1 MKIIHRLSSKSIRF
15 KLIAGF
21 LLFVIPLQLLLIF
34 DNYYAMKVVREQ
46 VANSNRHL
54 AALYMDQ
61 IDRNLEEIDKYLRTM
76 VAFEN
81 DLIVLDMPAEV
92 NMDEYFLAKINLFNK
107 LERDIHTYKEM
118 DYLFVY
124 SSVNDEL
131 LTNQPAEETMTQLK
145 TIRQGMIQ
153 MLKERK
159 GLQKQAF
166 EKWFPYNMNEEYY
179 IVKIQKIG
187 NVYVGGWV
195 KASKLM
201 IPLSLLDIRPEGKSV
216 LVTETL
222 NPMSGNAPID
232 NNNDYL
238 QVSTHSKQGNFSLL
252 FLIPYSVILE
262 HLPLLQRLWYLLI
275 LGALI
280 ILPIFYIFLRHII
293 LLPINRIVK
302 VMRRV
307 RDGNLEQRVEQYPV
321 SYEFELM
328 NDVFNSMVSEI
339 KALKITVYE
348 EQLLIQK
355 AELQHLQLQINPH
368 FFLNALNTIYNLA
381 QFQNYQLIQ
390 NMSEHL
396 INYMRFMFQNNL
408 KFVMLEEEIAHTRNY
423 LQIQALRFEDGFTY
437 QINSDES
444 LSQALIPPLIIQT
457 FVENTIKH
465 AVTMDDP
472 IRLNVDIELC
482 GDQEPY
488 LCIMIQDTG
497 KGFSEE
503 ALSEWQSEDESAHGY
518 NGHIGIW
525 NSRRRLRLIYEDKAR
540 LILSNHPD
548 GGARV
553 VLWLPFVLEDNS

>member
-1 MKIIHRLSSKSIRF
+1 MTFIHRLSNKSIRF
-15 KLIAGF
+15 KLIVGF
-21 LLFVIPLQLLLIF
+21 LLLVIPLQLLLIF
-34 DNYYAMKVVREQ
+34 DNYYGMKVVREQ

-54 AALYMDQ
+54 VALYMDQ

-81 DLIVLDMPAEV
+81 DLIKLDISAKV
-92 NMDEYFLAKINLFNK
+92 NSDDYFLAKINLFNK

-118 DYLFVY
+118 DYLFIY
-124 SSVNDEL
+124 SSVNKEL
-131 LTNQPAEETMTQLK
+131 ITNQPSDATMEQLK
-145 TIRQGMIQ
+145 TIQSGIIR
-153 MLKERK
+153 MLREREDF
-159 GLQKQAF
+159 QKQDFA
-166 EKWFPYNMNEEYY
+166 KWFPYQINEEYY

-187 NVYVGGWV
+187 DVYVGAWV

-201 IPLSLLDIRPEGKSV
+201 IPFGLLDMGPEGKSL
-216 LVTETL
+216 LVTENL
-222 NPMSGNAPID
+222 KPMSDNAAIA
-232 NNNDYL
+232 NKNDYL
-238 QVSTHSKQGNFSLL
+238 EVSTHSKQGNFSLL

-262 HLPLLQRLWYLLI
+262 HLPFLQRLWYLVI

-293 LLPINRIVK
+293 LLPINRIVE

-307 RDGNLEQRVEQYPV
+307 RDGNLDQRVKQYPV
-321 SYEFELM
+321 SFEFELM

-348 EQLLIQK
+348 EQLFIQK
-355 AELQHLQLQINPH
+355 AELKYLQLQINPH

-390 NMSEHL
+390 DMSEYL

-408 KFVMLEEEIAHTRNY
+408 EFVKLEDEIAHTRNY
-423 LQIQALRFEDGFTY
+423 LQIQAMRFQDGFTY
-437 QINSDES
+437 QINGDDS

-465 AVTMDDP
+465 AITMEEP
-472 IRLNVDIELC
+472 IRLTVDMELC
-482 GDQEPY
+482 GEQEPY
-488 LCIMIQDTG
+488 LCIVIQDTG
-497 KGFSEE
+497 RGFSEE
-503 ALSEWQSEDESAHGY
+503 ALVKWQSEVDLADENNGY
-518 NGHIGIW
+518 IGIW
-525 NSRRRLRLIYEDKAR
+525 NSRRRLRLIYQSRAQ
-540 LILSNHPD
+540 LTISNHPD

-553 VLWLPFVLEDNS
+553 AVRLPFVLKNEN

>member
-1 MKIIHRLSSKSIRF
+1 MTLIHRLSNKSIRF
-15 KLIAGF
+15 KLIVGF
-21 LLFVIPLQLLLIF
+21 LLLVIPLQLLLIF
-34 DNYYAMKVVREQ
+34 DNYYGMKVVREQ

-54 AALYMDQ
+54 VALYMDQ

-81 DLIVLDMPAEV
+81 DLIKLDISAKV
-92 NMDEYFLAKINLFNK
+92 NSDEYFLAKINLFNK

-118 DYLFVY
+118 DYLFIY
-124 SSVNDEL
+124 SSVNKEL
-131 LTNQPAEETMTQLK
+131 ITNQPSDATIEQLK
-145 TIRQGMIQ
+145 KIQSGIIQ
-153 MLKERK
+153 MLRERE
-159 GLQKQAF
+159 GFQKKDF
-166 EKWFPYNMNEEYY
+166 EKWFPYQINEDYY

-187 NVYVGGWV
+187 DVYIGAWV

-201 IPLSLLDIRPEGKSV
+201 IPFDLLDIGPEGKSL
-216 LVTETL
+216 LVTENL
-222 NPMSGNAPID
+222 IPMID
-232 NNNDYL
+232 NASITDKNDYL

-262 HLPLLQRLWYLLI
+262 HLPFLQHLWYLVI
-275 LGALI
+275 LGALM

-293 LLPINRIVK
+293 LLPINRIVE

-307 RDGNLEQRVEQYPV
+307 RDGNLDQRVKQYPV
-321 SYEFELM
+321 SFEFELM

-348 EQLLIQK
+348 EQLFIQK
-355 AELQHLQLQINPH
+355 AELKYLQLQINPH

-390 NMSEHL
+390 DMSEYL

-408 KFVMLEEEIAHTRNY
+408 EFVKLEDEIAHTRNY
-423 LQIQALRFEDGFTY
+423 LQIQAMRFQEGFTY
-437 QINSDES
+437 QINGDES

-465 AVTMDDP
+465 AITMEEP
-472 IRLNVDIELC
+472 IQLTVDMELC
-482 GDQEPY
+482 EDQEPY
-488 LCIMIQDTG
+488 LCITIRDTG

-503 ALSEWQSEDESAHGY
+503 ALVKWQSEVDLAHENNGY
-518 NGHIGIW
+518 IGIW
-525 NSRRRLRLIYEDKAR
+525 NARRRLRLLYQSRAK
-540 LILSNHPD
+540 LIISNHPD
-548 GGARV
+548 GGAMV
-553 VLWLPFVLEDNS
+553 VVRLPFVLENEI

>member
-1 MKIIHRLSSKSIRF
+1 MKFIHRLSSKSIRF

-131 LTNQPAEETMTQLK
+131 LTNQPAEETITQLK

-166 EKWFPYNMNEEYY
+166 EKWFPYKMNEEYY

-201 IPLSLLDIRPEGKSV
+201 IPLSLLDERPEGKSV
-216 LVTETL
+216 LVTENL
-222 NPMSGNAPID
+222 IPMSGNAPID
-232 NNNDYL
+232 NSNDYL

-355 AELQHLQLQINPH
+355 AELKHLQLQINPH

-390 NMSEHL
+390 DMSEHL

-408 KFVMLEEEIAHTRNY
+408 KFVKLEEEIAHTRNY

-437 QINSDES
+437 QINGDES

-457 FVENTIKH
+457 FAENTIKH
-465 AVTMDDP
+465 AVTMDEP
-472 IRLNVDIELC
+472 IRLNVDIELS
-482 GDQEPY
+482 GDQESY
-488 LCIMIQDTG
+488 LCIVIQDTG
-497 KGFSEE
+497 KGFSEK
-503 ALSEWQSEDESAHGY
+503 ALSEWQSEDELAHGY

-525 NSRRRLRLIYEDKAR
+525 NSRRRLRLIYEDKAK

>member
-1 MKIIHRLSSKSIRF
+1 MPFIHRLSNKSIRF
-15 KLIAGF
+15 KLIVGF
-21 LLFVIPLQLLLIF
+21 LLLVIPLQLLLIF
-34 DNYYAMKVVREQ
+34 DNYYGMKVVREQ

-54 AALYMDQ
+54 VALYMDQ
-61 IDRNLEEIDKYLRTM
+61 VDRNLEEIDKYLRTM

-81 DLIVLDMPAEV
+81 DLIKLDISAKV
-92 NMDEYFLAKINLFNK
+92 NSDDYLLAKINLFNK

-118 DYLFVY
+118 DYLFIY
-124 SSVNDEL
+124 SSVNKEL
-131 LTNQPAEETMTQLK
+131 ITNQPSDATMEQLK
-145 TIRQGMIQ
+145 TIQSGIIQ
-153 MLKERK
+153 MLRERESF
-159 GLQKQAF
+159 QKQDF
-166 EKWFPYNMNEEYY
+166 EKWFPYQINEDYY

-187 NVYVGGWV
+187 DVYVGAWV

-201 IPLSLLDIRPEGKSV
+201 IPFGLLDMGPEGKSL
-216 LVTETL
+216 LVTENL
-222 NPMSGNAPID
+222 KPMSD
-232 NNNDYL
+232 NTSIANKNDYL

-262 HLPLLQRLWYLLI
+262 HLPFLQRLWYLVI

-293 LLPINRIVK
+293 LLPINRIVE

-307 RDGNLEQRVEQYPV
+307 RDGNLDQRVKQYPV
-321 SYEFELM
+321 SFEFELM

-348 EQLLIQK
+348 EQLFIQK
-355 AELQHLQLQINPH
+355 AELKYLQLQINPH

-390 NMSEHL
+390 DMSEYL
-396 INYMRFMFQNNL
+396 ITYMRFMFQNNL
-408 KFVMLEEEIAHTRNY
+408 EFVKLEDEIAHTRNY
-423 LQIQALRFEDGFTY
+423 LQIQAMRFQDGFTY

-465 AVTMDDP
+465 AITMEEP
-472 IRLNVDIELC
+472 IQLTVDMELC

-488 LCIMIQDTG
+488 LCIVIRDTG

-503 ALSEWQSEDESAHGY
+503 ALVKWQSEVDLAYENNGY
-518 NGHIGIW
+518 IGIW
-525 NSRRRLRLIYEDKAR
+525 NSRRRLRLIYQSRAQ
-540 LILSNHPD
+540 LIISNHPD
-548 GGARV
+548 GGASV
-553 VLWLPFVLEDNS
+553 VVKLPFVLENET